1 MVLMTRGTL
10 ITIKAGIWAACLAPL
25 AWLFIRGFE
34 IGGVNLGPNP
44 VEEVL
49 HTLGKTGLNMLLI
62 TLAVTPARQLTG
74 QNVLI
79 RFRRLLGL
87 FSFFY
92 VVLHVLAYSLLDLRL
107 AWSTIGTDIAMRPYI
122 TIGMLALVLMTALAA
137 TSTQAMQRRL
147 RRNWA
152 RLHKLIY
159 VIAILG
165 VVHFQWQTKGDA
177 ELEPWVYIAILTV
190 LLGYRV
196 VRGRMRRRQPQSDRI
211 DRTGRAG
218 AARSADEERSDEP
231 AVSER

>member
-1 MVLMTRGTL
+1 MTRATL
-10 ITIKAGIWAACLAPL
+10 ITLKAGIWAACLAPL
-25 AWLFIRGFE
+25 AWLFVRGFE

-49 HTLGKTGLNMLLI
+49 HTLGKTGLNILLI

-74 QNVLI
+74 LNVLI

-92 VVLHVLAYSLLDLRL
+92 VALHFLAYSLLDLRL

-122 TIGMLALVLMTALAA
+122 TIGMLALALMTALAA
-137 TSTQAMQRRL
+137 TSTQGMQRRL

-177 ELEPWVYIAILTV
+177 ELEPWVYAAILTV
-190 LLGYRV
+190 LLGYRLV
-196 VRGRMRRRQPQSDRI
+196 RWLMQRGRAQSGGI
-211 DRTGRAG
+211 DRAGRARTP
-218 AARSADEERSDEP
+218 RSANEERSNEP
-231 AVSER
+231 AVGES

>member
-1 MVLMTRGTL
+1 MFRMSRTTIITL
-10 ITIKAGIWAACLAPL
+10 KAGIWAACLAPL
-25 AWLFIRGFE
+25 AWLVVRGFE

-49 HTLGKTGLNMLLI
+49 HTLGKTGLNILLI
-62 TLAVTPARQLTG
+62 TLAVTPARHLTG

-92 VVLHVLAYSLLDLRL
+92 VVVHFLAYALLDLRL

-122 TIGMLALVLMTALAA
+122 TIGMLALVLMTTLAG

-152 RLHKLIY
+152 RLHKLVY

-177 ELEPWVYIAILTV
+177 ELEPWVYIGILTV

-196 VRGRMRRRQPQSDRI
+196 
-211 DRTGRAG
+211 
-218 AARSADEERSDEP
+218 ARSLRRPKQSAER
-231 AVSER
+231 

>member
-1 MVLMTRGTL
+1 MSRATL
-10 ITIKAGIWAACLAPL
+10 VTAKAGIWIACLAPL
-25 AWLFIRGFE
+25 AWLLVRGFE
-34 IGGVNLGPNP
+34 IGGVSLGPNP

-49 HTLGKTGLNMLLI
+49 HTLGKTSLNILLI

-74 QNVLI
+74 LNVLI

-87 FSFFY
+87 FAFFY
-92 VVLHVLAYSLLDLRL
+92 LVLHFLAYALLDLRL

-122 TIGMLALVLMTALAA
+122 TVGMLALVLMTALAA

-147 RRNWA
+147 RHNWA

-165 VVHFQWQTKGDA
+165 AVHFQWQTKGDA
-177 ELEPWVYIAILTV
+177 ELEPWVYIAILTA

-196 VRGRMRRRQPQSDRI
+196 VRWRLRPKS
-211 DRTGRAG
+211 G
-218 AARSADEERSDEP
+218 AMSLR
-231 AVSER
+231 

>member
-1 MVLMTRGTL
+1 MSRTSILTL
-10 ITIKAGIWAACLAPL
+10 KAIVWAACLAPL
-25 AWLFIRGFE
+25 AWLVVRGFE

-49 HTLGKTGLNMLLI
+49 HTLGKTGLNILLI
-62 TLAVTPARQLTG
+62 TLAVTPARHLTG

-92 VVLHVLAYSLLDLRL
+92 VVVHFLAYALLDLRL

-122 TIGMLALVLMTALAA
+122 TIGMLALVLMTTLAG

-152 RLHKLIY
+152 RLHKLVY

-177 ELEPWVYIAILTV
+177 ELEPWVYIGILTV

-196 VRGRMRRRQPQSDRI
+196 
-211 DRTGRAG
+211 
-218 AARSADEERSDEP
+218 ARSLRRPKQSAER
-231 AVSER
+231 

>member
-1 MVLMTRGTL
+1 MSRTTIITL
-10 ITIKAGIWAACLAPL
+10 KAGIWAACLAPL
-25 AWLFIRGFE
+25 AWLVVRGFE

-49 HTLGKTGLNMLLI
+49 HTLGKTGLNILLI

-92 VVLHVLAYSLLDLRL
+92 VVMHFLAYALLDLRL

-122 TIGMLALVLMTALAA
+122 TIGMLALVLMTSLAA

-152 RLHKLIY
+152 RLHKLVY

-177 ELEPWVYIAILTV
+177 ELEPWIYIGILTV

-196 VRGRMRRRQPQSDRI
+196 VRSLRRPTQ
-211 DRTGRAG
+211 RA
-218 AARSADEERSDEP
+218 EQ
-231 AVSER
+231 

>member
-1 MVLMTRGTL
+1 MSRATL
-10 ITIKAGIWAACLAPL
+10 ITLKAGIWAACLAPL
-25 AWLFIRGFE
+25 AWLFVRGFE
-34 IGGVNLGPNP
+34 IGGVTLGPNP

-49 HTLGKTGLNMLLI
+49 HTLGKTGLNILLI

-92 VVLHVLAYSLLDLRL
+92 VVLHFLAYALLDLRL

-122 TIGMLALVLMTALAA
+122 TIGMLALALMTALAA

-165 VVHFQWQTKGDA
+165 AVHFQWQTKGDA
-177 ELEPWVYIAILTV
+177 ELEPWVYIAILSV
-190 LLGYRV
+190 LLGYRA
-196 VRGRMRRRQPQSDRI
+196 VRWLMRPKKRR
-211 DRTGRAG
+211 
-218 AARSADEERSDEP
+218 DEP
-231 AVSER
+231 AVGER

>member
-1 MVLMTRGTL
+1 MSRATL
-10 ITIKAGIWAACLAPL
+10 ITLKVGIWAACLAPL
-25 AWLFIRGFE
+25 AWLVVRGFA
-34 IGGVNLGPNP
+34 IGGVTLGPNP

-49 HTLGKTGLNMLLI
+49 HTLGKTGLNILLI

-92 VVLHVLAYSLLDLRL
+92 IVLHFLAYALLDLRL

-122 TIGMLALVLMTALAA
+122 TIGMLALVLMIALAA

-177 ELEPWVYIAILTV
+177 EREPWVYVAILTV
-190 LLGYRV
+190 LLGYRFV
-196 VRGRMRRRQPQSDRI
+196 RWSMRRGRATVDK
-211 DRTGRAG
+211 
-218 AARSADEERSDEP
+218 RSDEP
-231 AVSER
+231 AVGER

>member
-1 MVLMTRGTL
+1 MSRATVITL
-10 ITIKAGIWAACLAPL
+10 KAGIWAACLAPL
-25 AWLFIRGFE
+25 AWLVVRGFE
-34 IGGVNLGPNP
+34 IGGVTLGPNP

-49 HTLGKTGLNMLLI
+49 HTLGKTGLNILFI

-74 QNVLI
+74 QNALI

-92 VVLHVLAYSLLDLRL
+92 VVLHFLAYALLDLRL

-122 TIGMLALVLMTALAA
+122 TIGMLALVLMTALAT

-159 VIAILG
+159 AIAILG
-165 VVHFQWQTKGDA
+165 AVHFQWQTKGDA
-177 ELEPWVYIAILTV
+177 ELEPWVYIAILTA

-196 VRGRMRRRQPQSDRI
+196 VRWVMRPTS
-211 DRTGRAG
+211 G
-218 AARSADEERSDEP
+218 AMSLR
-231 AVSER
+231 

>member
-1 MVLMTRGTL
+1 MLRMSRTTIITL
-10 ITIKAGIWAACLAPL
+10 KAGIWAACLAPL
-25 AWLFIRGFE
+25 AWLVVRGFE

-49 HTLGKTGLNMLLI
+49 HTLGKTGLNILLI

-92 VVLHVLAYSLLDLRL
+92 VVMHFLAYALLDLRL

-122 TIGMLALVLMTALAA
+122 TIGMLALVLMTSLAA

-152 RLHKLIY
+152 RLHKLVY

-177 ELEPWVYIAILTV
+177 ELEPWIYIGILTV

-196 VRGRMRRRQPQSDRI
+196 VRSLRRPTQ
-211 DRTGRAG
+211 RA
-218 AARSADEERSDEP
+218 EQ
-231 AVSER
+231 